1 MYPCLLRGQDSEDA
15 SKSAWLIDQI
25 TERRKALKQPTNSM
39 SIQPWRLAIGLGYEN
54 GNRFTAMALKGL
66 IHISFVGVFLT
77 SAAAAQA
84 QNCSSFSSCAEA
96 VAAYKAGNTKLD
108 RDKDGIPCEKLC
120 GRNGQNMPQ

>member
-54 GNRFTAMALKGL
+54 GNRFTAMDSYTGNWRRLYSL
-66 IHISFVGVFLT
+66 IEI
-77 SAAAAQA
+77 
-84 QNCSSFSSCAEA
+84 
-96 VAAYKAGNTKLD
+96 
-108 RDKDGIPCEKLC
+108 
-120 GRNGQNMPQ
+120 GRAHV